1 MHATEPPLPQGAP
14 APVLALSAGSLR
26 LSLRLDLGA
35 AIAGFWCGALPVL
48 VSTEAE
54 ALDTAWASG
63 GYLLAPYSNRLGNCQ
78 FNWQGQT
85 YRTALNNNVTPHAM
99 HGVVLSRP
107 WQLISAGVD
116 RAELQVRHAGDV
128 DWPFAFTL
136 RQRITL
142 TALALQIELVITND
156 DTRAQPAGL
165 GWHPYFPKRA
175 HSRLQIQVTERWD
188 SDPATELP
196 TRALAQHGINAEVA
210 SLGLDHCFGG
220 WSGVALI
227 DDEQLSLR
235 LSSSLGYLVVYTPHD
250 KPLFAVEPVSHV
262 NNALNMADP
271 TAHGVQALA
280 PGETMTAMFLLE
292 VAHAQPASNLN

>member
-1 MHATEPPLPQGAP
+1 MPATESPLPEGAP
-14 APVLALSAGSLR
+14 ARVLELSAGKLR

-35 AIAGFWCGALPVL
+35 AIAGFWRDALPVL

-63 GYLLAPYSNRLGNCQ
+63 GYLLAPYSNRLGDCQ

-85 YRTALNNNVTPHAM
+85 YRTALNNSISPHSI

-107 WQLISAGVD
+107 WQLISASAD
-116 RAELQVRHAGDV
+116 RAELQVRHASDA

-142 TALALQIELVITND
+142 TALALQIELAMTND

-175 HSRLQIQVTERWD
+175 HSRLKIQVKERWD

-196 TRALAQHGINAEVA
+196 TRAVAQHGVNAEVA
-210 SLGLDHCFGG
+210 SLGFDHCFGG

-271 TAHGVQALA
+271 AAHGVRALA
-280 PGETMTAMFLLE
+280 AGETMTATFLLE
-292 VAHAQPASNLN
+292 VAAAQPVSNLN